1 MANNYSVE
9 LRVSGR
15 KSDLDEIE
23 KIFTDNKNVDRNWSA
38 WYMVGLAI
46 EAMGFDP
53 ETVENR
59 RAYTENVERV
69 FDDALRIDLVGA
81 WRCPYG
87 VLRCIKKRWPD
98 VTINWSGVDEF
109 GQDPLTNIPELVGR
123 YRLEDEDE
131 GLNPFCDLDE
141 WASDEEA
148 VPVIN
153 AYYHTNVKTIQ
164 EGFDTIDKLG
174 GSMRMELYPDSKL
187 YAEEE
192 INDYGTS
199 Y

>member
-9 LRVSGR
+9 LFVGGC

-23 KIFTDNKNVDRNWSA
+23 KIFTDNLNVDRNWSA

-46 EAMGFDP
+46 ETMGFAP

-109 GQDPLTNIPELVGR
+109 GLEPKTNIPELVGK
-123 YRLEDEDE
+123 YQLEDEDE
-131 GLNPFCDLDE
+131 GINPFCDLDE

-153 AYYHTNVKTIQ
+153 AYYHANVKTIQ
-164 EGFDTIDKLG
+164 EGFDTIEKLG
-174 GSMRMELYPDSKL
+174 GSMRMELYPDSEL

-192 INDYGTS
+192 MKKIKTK
-199 Y
+199 

>member
-9 LRVSGR
+9 LCVIGR

-23 KIFTDNKNVDRNWSA
+23 KIFTDNKNVDRDWSA

-53 ETVENR
+53 ETVEER
-59 RAYTENVERV
+59 RAYTENVS
-69 FDDALRIDLVGA
+69 RIDDEDLVISLVGA
-81 WRCPYG
+81 WCCPYG
-87 VLRCIKKRWPD
+87 VLRCIKKKWPG

-109 GQDPLTNIPELVGR
+109 GQYPETNIPGLVGR

-131 GLNPFCDLDE
+131 GVNPFCDLDE

-192 INDYGTS
+192 MEKIKTK
-199 Y
+199 